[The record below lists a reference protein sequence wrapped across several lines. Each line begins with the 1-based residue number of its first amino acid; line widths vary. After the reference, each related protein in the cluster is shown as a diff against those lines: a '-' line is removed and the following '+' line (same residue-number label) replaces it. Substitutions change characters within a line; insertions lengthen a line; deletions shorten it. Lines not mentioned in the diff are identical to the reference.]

1 MNSLGVFLLFI
12 VVIYFSIMYA
22 NKKFNVDKEFVIVKE
37 LALPTSYNDYFKQS
51 SLITSYANMFGL
63 EGEEL
68 NLINSDVDIK
78 NEAKTDKKVFVPQR
92 VFVNI

>member
-12 VVIYFSIMYA
+12 VVIYFSILYA
-22 NKKFNVDKEFVIVKE
+22 NKKFNVNKEFVIVKE
-37 LALPTSYNDYFKQS
+37 LALPTSFYDYFKQP
-51 SLITSYANMFGL
+51 SLISNYANMFGL

-68 NLINSDVDIK
+68 NLINSEVDIK
-78 NEAKTDKKVFVPQR
+78 NELKSEKKVFVPQR